1 MEKDIIGKKLPVEQ
15 NSNMKD
21 LQRKLRKL
29 QKEIEAKKRET
40 EELKSN
46 NKKLVI
52 ENRNL
57 NESHIQQDLDLKMQ
71 NQQLIEN
78 MEVKK
83 DKVKMDNIK
92 LNEIFW
98 KARINEYRNL
108 QAFSNIMS
116 YVWPESKTL
125 PFASERLNLQI
136 EKVCMILQ

>member
-1 MEKDIIGKKLPVEQ
+1 MPEEQ
-15 NSNMKD
+15 NSNTKD

-29 QKEIEAKKRET
+29 QKEIESNKREA
-40 EELKSN
+40 EELKSS

-78 MEVKK
+78 MEAKK

-92 LNEIFW
+92 QNEIFW
-98 KARINEYRNL
+98 KARIHDYRNL
-108 QAFSNIMS
+108 QNFSNIMS

-136 EKVCMILQ
+136 ENVCMIICNESAHK

>member
-29 QKEIEAKKRET
+29 QKETEAKKRET

-57 NESHIQQDLDLKMQ
+57 NESHIQKDLDLKMQ

-78 MEVKK
+78 MEVKF
-83 DKVKMDNIK
+83 V
-92 LNEIFW
+92 F
-98 KARINEYRNL
+98 
-108 QAFSNIMS
+108 F
-116 YVWPESKTL
+116 
-125 PFASERLNLQI
+125 
-136 EKVCMILQ
+136 